1 MVTEQPIF
9 ITRQGIADL
18 QKELDYL
25 RKVKRPQMV
34 EQMQEAKGNG
44 DWMDQTEYM
53 LIEAE
58 LAFLDGRILELQYTS
73 TTPNSSIPAT
83 KTTSSTLV
91 KPSPC
96 KIATGKLS
104 STPSLAKQKQTPAT
118 ASSPMNRHWA
128 RRCSIIWSGMRLWCM
143 RQLGRFSTGCW
154 PSRRANELLLLL
166 RQGRQG
172 KIGWPW

>member
-58 LAFLDGRILELQYTS
+58 LAFLDGRILELQYTLDHAQLIDPGNEDNVVNIGETVTLQDCDGEIEQYTIVGKAEADPS
-73 TTPNSSIPAT
+73 HGFISNESPLGAALLNHLVGDEIVVHAPVGEIQYRVLAVSPRKRAAATP
-83 KTTSSTLV
+83 
-91 KPSPC
+91 
-96 KIATGKLS
+96 
-104 STPSLAKQKQTPAT
+104 
-118 ASSPMNRHWA
+118 
-128 RRCSIIWSGMRLWCM
+128 
-143 RQLGRFSTGCW
+143 
-154 PSRRANELLLLL
+154 
-166 RQGRQG
+166 
-172 KIGWPW
+172 

>member
-58 LAFLDGRILELQYTS
+58 LAFLDGRILELQYTLDHAQLIDPGNEDNVVNIGE
-73 TTPNSSIPAT
+73 TV
-83 KTTSSTLV
+83 TLQDCDGEIEQYTIV
-91 KPSPC
+91 GKAEADPSHGFISNESPLGAALLNHLVGDE
-96 KIATGKLS
+96 IVVHAPVGEIQYRV
-104 STPSLAKQKQTPAT
+104 LAVSPRKRAT
-118 ASSPMNRHWA
+118 ATP
-128 RRCSIIWSGMRLWCM
+128 
-143 RQLGRFSTGCW
+143 
-154 PSRRANELLLLL
+154 
-166 RQGRQG
+166 
-172 KIGWPW
+172 